1 MNVEVTA
8 AIVGAVIGGLAG
20 GMLSFVVNRCEGA
33 YQRCRLHGCLKFYIP
48 ENQGNMV
55 AVRVVNDY
63 VLPLQDCWA
72 YITLGYN
79 PQKDILEP
87 DGGREK
93 AFIHPGNPR
102 ELKEDR
108 LCWSR
113 VGNPPNLDIYAGE
126 HQALDIVDIEPN
138 GKWIAI
144 PSEKGWE
151 VRRVFLRA
159 DRTYKGEIKIV
170 SRDTKHKTFEIIIDP
185 KGGESRVRL
194 LSKSA

>member
-8 AIVGAVIGGLAG
+8 AILGAACGGLAG
-20 GMLSFVVNRCEGA
+20 FVVNRCEGA
-33 YQRCRLHGCLKFYIP
+33 YQRCRLHKLLDFYIP
-48 ENQGNMV
+48 ENQGNIV
-55 AVRVVNDY
+55 AARVVNGY
-63 VLPLQDCWA
+63 VLPLQDCWV

-79 PQKDILEP
+79 PMKDILEP
-87 DGGREK
+87 DGGRDK
-93 AFIHPGNPR
+93 AFIYPDNPR

-113 VGNPPNLDIYAGE
+113 AGNPPNLDIYAGE

-144 PSEKGWE
+144 PSEKGWG

-185 KGGESRVRL
+185 KGGESRVKRL
-194 LSKSA
+194 FKSA